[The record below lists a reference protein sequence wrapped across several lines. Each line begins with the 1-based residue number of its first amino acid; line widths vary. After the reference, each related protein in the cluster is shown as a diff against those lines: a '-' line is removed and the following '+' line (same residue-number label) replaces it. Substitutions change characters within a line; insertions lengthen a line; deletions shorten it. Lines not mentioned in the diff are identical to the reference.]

1 MNRQKWIFLM
11 VSLGLFAGTGGFL
24 NYLHGHQRLGAPA
37 VKTSPSED
45 KNRLRVEL
53 PTLVLDYT
61 SERIEPSK
69 ITLDTLPPDTS
80 FGERIYTGGDGFPIS
95 LQVVLMGA
103 DRTSLHK
110 PQFCLRGSGWS
121 IVKAEPGSVHVKRPQ
136 SYDLPVTRLSLVPEK
151 AGDHGGAHGVYIYWF
166 VADNEYTASH
176 WQRMWW
182 MARDVVR
189 TGVLQRW
196 AYCVCFA
203 GCAPGQEDATF
214 ERMKKFIAAAAP
226 EFQLTPKPA
235 APAMTA
241 SR

>member
-1 MNRQKWIFLM
+1 MSRQKWIFL
-11 VSLGLFAGTGGFL
+11 VALLGLFAGTGAFL
-24 NYLHGHQRLGAPA
+24 NYLHGHQRLGAPG
-37 VKTSPSED
+37 VKTSPSSD
-45 KNRLRVEL
+45 KNRLEVDL
-53 PTLVLDYT
+53 PALVLDYT
-61 SERIEPSK
+61 SLRNEPDQLTK
-69 ITLDTLPPDTS
+69 DTLPPDTS
-80 FGERIYTGGDGFPIS
+80 FGQRVYTSGADGAAIS
-95 LQVVLMGA
+95 LNVVLMGA

-121 IVKAEPGSVHVKRPQ
+121 IARTEPASVHMDRPYA
-136 SYDLPVTRLSLVPEK
+136 YDLPVTRLSLVPEK
-151 AGDHGGAHGVYIYWF
+151 PGGHGGAHGVYVYWF

-196 AYCVCFA
+196 AYVFCFE

-214 ERMKKFIAAAAP
+214 ERLKKFIAAAAP
-226 EFQLTPKPA
+226 EFQLTPKA